1 MVESEAQLYQKLLV
15 DALHG
20 DVDAVKVAFDNVRQ
34 LRAPYLDPLQ
44 PVAVIGAR
52 KGHMA
57 VMRFALDRGARYDRN
72 LCLAVSQGSKVSA
85 EVPSF
90 YEENKVAF
98 DEKIDARDPKKGLGA
113 TISGLFHKCA
123 RREYL
128 SVVDAQITLEDL
140 GFSPLS
146 NILRIHLRRRPFQ
159 LSSSNPLSS
168 PITSH
173 PATDSH
179 VSAGFLCGLSIG
191 TSL

>member
-72 LCLAVSQGSKVSA
+72 LCLAVRQGSKVGA
-85 EVPSF
+85 EVASF
-90 YEENKVAF
+90 YEENKVTF
-98 DEKIDARDPKKGLGA
+98 DEKIDARDPNKVW
-113 TISGLFHKCA
+113 TPP
-123 RREYL
+123 YP
-128 SVVDAQITLEDL
+128 
-140 GFSPLS
+140 GFSISKLD
-146 NILRIHLRRRPFQ
+146 R
-159 LSSSNPLSS
+159 
-168 PITSH
+168 
-173 PATDSH
+173 
-179 VSAGFLCGLSIG
+179 SIG
-191 TSL
+191 R